1 MNRLKEISCY
11 FLDLDG
17 TVYLGNKLIPGAGRL
32 IKLLRERNLGHY
44 FLTNNSS
51 RDKEAYVTKLARL
64 GIAVDADQVITSGEA
79 TALWLHKTCPGARIF
94 LLGTP
99 ALGRE
104 FRQHGFQLVGRDGNP
119 QYVVLGFDTTLTYQK
134 VWDAC
139 DLLRTGVS
147 YVATHPDINCPLEH
161 GGFMPDAGA
170 IMAMIHASTGYRP
183 KIIGKPSREMIDAAL
198 TRSRCPRERAA
209 IVGDRLYTDIAMGQK
224 AEITSILVLSGAT
237 APGEAALSP
246 CQPDFIFQSVAELAD
261 SLVQA

>member
-1 MNRLKEISCY
+1 MKKLGAVSCY

-17 TVYLGNKLIPGAGRL
+17 TIYLGDELIPGAQ
-32 IKLLRERNLGHY
+32 KFVNLLRKRKLRHY

-51 RDKEAYVTKLARL
+51 RDKQAYVAKLARL
-64 GIAVDADQVITSGEA
+64 GLMVESDQIITSGEA
-79 TALWLHKTCPGARIF
+79 TALWLQNNCPGARIF

-99 ALGRE
+99 ALACE
-104 FRQHGFQLVGRDGNP
+104 FRQHGFQLVGRDGKP

-139 DLLRTGVS
+139 DLVRAGVR
-147 YVATHPDINCPLEH
+147 YVATHPDLNCPLAH

-170 IMAMIHASTGYRP
+170 IMAMIHASTGCRP
-183 KIIGKPSREMIDAAL
+183 KIIGKPNREMVDAAL

-224 AEITSILVLSGAT
+224 TEITSILVLSGAT
-237 APGEAALSP
+237 DPGEAALSP
-246 CQPDFIFQSVAELAD
+246 YQPDYIFQSVAELAD
-261 SLVQA
+261 RLVQA